1 MHVKNFTE
9 ATKSISADMLKL
21 MKTQDV
27 AYIALQKRANERKMK
42 RLEEE
47 ITLATSTSTAT
58 GQHII
63 FAEDAQEM
71 NDLAI
76 VRTSSS
82 NTKETGQD
90 SILSVSAED
99 MLEEFQALASLE
111 KPELQKKRE
120 ELEVRKQRVEQLS
133 KLEYKL
139 NLDRQLLGKGKRKK
153 VGTDEYGFAKYKWAV
168 ERKK

>member
-1 MHVKNFTE
+1 
-9 ATKSISADMLKL
+9 MLKL

-42 RLEEE
+42 RLEEDL
-47 ITLATSTSTAT
+47 TLATSTSTAA

-71 NDLAI
+71 NDLAT

-82 NTKETGQD
+82 PKETSQD

-111 KPELQKKRE
+111 NPELQKKRE

-139 NLDRQLLGKGKRKK
+139 NLDRQLLGKGKRQK